1 MIVSSVQ
8 RSAFSV
14 QVWKIYLFLFFI
26 LSAFPYPLSA
36 IYAQDEILE
45 ANIDFAAN
53 TIPLPKIFSPNIDL
67 SGRGINRTNTWP
79 QSLSAE
85 KAIEAWGKDIGF
97 KGIYR
102 LQYDLWEIHQLSK
115 DKEAQDKLLAN
126 YDKIIKSVSDSGGI
140 VLLDLY
146 GTPAGLGKVLDKNS
160 PPWDLK
166 AFKELIKQHMRVLSC
181 DKKYNIWYE
190 VWSAPDLDDFFLG
203 DKQEYFNM
211 YRVVAQCARELETEN
226 KIHIPVGGPSSSC
239 WFQNTDGNTVMTPER
254 SLIYEFIK
262 FCYRYRL
269 RIDFISWHSYST
281 SPNRDQD
288 TTTYKKNP
296 VNLIRDWLTYFN
308 FDKAT
313 PLIIDE
319 WNYDSGLN
327 LDPERDSASYVASSY
342 IPSRLKNMFDIG
354 INHQV
359 YFCLEDFK
367 NEKEGVIRNVGAFW
381 FDLEASEYKGAPKQ
395 IYNVFRM
402 IRSLGE
408 NMLPEPLKSGDGFL
422 DVIAT
427 KSQDSLV
434 LLIYNYIDPDI
445 AKNFISKNIASLS
458 DGERKILLSF
468 IKAGGLAKIKDVD
481 TLSWNV
487 RNKKVERLLDKARQL
502 DSQALKLKDS
512 PRTLGLNIKNL
523 KGNYLYQ
530 KYSVDSSCGNN
541 CNFTPSEEK
550 EIEITDIYKDV
561 LFVKPYSVTLIILKS
576 KPKVEPVAP
585 AANKVLGQ

>member
-166 AFKELIKQHMRVLSC
+166 AFKELIKRHMRILSC